1 MIDATLIELS
11 AEETYDLRRR
21 VLRAATPST
30 DVEWQGDDL
39 DTTAHLGV
47 LETNA
52 VVAISTWLTSPS
64 PDLDGHHA
72 GIQLRGM
79 ATDPAARGHGYGS
92 MLLLAGIDRARRS
105 GADHVWANARTA
117 VRSTSTS
124 PTDSRSWAAEFE
136 NAETAIPHRRILLCL
151 PPAADTNPLEG

>member
-1 MIDATLIELS
+1 MVDATLIELS

-21 VLRAATPST
+21 VLRAGTPST

-64 PDLDGHHA
+64 PDLDRHHA

-92 MLLLAGIDRARRS
+92 MLVLAGIDRARQS
-105 GADHVWANARTA
+105 GADHVWANARSA
-117 VRSTSTS
+117 VLDFYVAHGFEVRG
-124 PTDSRSWAAEFE
+124 AEFQH
-136 NAETAIPHRRILLCL
+136 AETAISHRRILLCL
-151 PPAADTNPLEG
+151 PPATDTDPLEV

>member
-11 AEETYDLRRR
+11 AEETYDLRRC

-105 GADHVWANARTA
+105 GADHVWANARSA
-117 VRSTSTS
+117 VL
-124 PTDSRSWAAEFE
+124 DFYVAHGFEVMGAEFQ

>member
-1 MIDATLIELS
+1 MNDATLIELS

-21 VLRAATPST
+21 VLRVGTPST
-30 DVEWQGDDL
+30 AVQWQGDSL
-39 DTTAHLGV
+39 DTTTHLGV
-47 LETNA
+47 SGTDTI
-52 VVAISTWLTSPS
+52 VAISTWLKSQS
-64 PDLDGHHA
+64 PDLDRPHA
-72 GIQLRGM
+72 GVQLRGM

-105 GADHVWANARTA
+105 GADHVWANARSA
-117 VRSTSTS
+117 VLDFYVAHGFEVMGT
-124 PTDSRSWAAEFE
+124 EFQ

>member
-1 MIDATLIELS
+1 MIDATLIDLS

-105 GADHVWANARTA
+105 GADHVWANARSA
-117 VRSTSTS
+117 VIDFYVDHGFEVTG
-124 PTDSRSWAAEFE
+124 AEFQ
-136 NAETAIPHRRILLCL
+136 NAETAIPHLRILLCL